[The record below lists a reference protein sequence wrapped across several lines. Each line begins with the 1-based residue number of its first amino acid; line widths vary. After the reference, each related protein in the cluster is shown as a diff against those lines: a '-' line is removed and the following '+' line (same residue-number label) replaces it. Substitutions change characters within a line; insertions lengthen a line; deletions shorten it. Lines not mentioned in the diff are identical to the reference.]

1 MLAVGMHRL
10 LLDSWVKERNYRK
23 RKGVVN
29 YAGKITEQTL
39 SLLYLLLALMFL
51 WTVSSKGLMM
61 LDAIS
66 LLLLCFLKIFIDS

>member
-1 MLAVGMHRL
+1 
-10 LLDSWVKERNYRK
+10 VKERNCRK

-29 YAGKITEQTL
+29 YAVRITEQTL
-39 SLLYLLLALMFL
+39 SISYLPLALMLL

-66 LLLLCFLKIFIDS
+66 LLLVCFLKIFIGC